1 MKRMLFTYRLFLLM
15 TLLLSGFLSLYGQ
28 TVQPPDFPS
37 RSASDFLDPR
47 QGITEDDLVI
57 RALASNPTLAAQRQ
71 KIEMA
76 KGDVTQAHLHKNP
89 SLTLGGLQEVK
100 GDDHAINVSGSLP
113 LELYGRRA
121 RRTEVAQDKEDA
133 TQRSVADQERLLAGE
148 VRTRFGEALGS
159 IRNLM
164 FVEQLLQVNRDFL
177 QLMDD
182 RVREGAT
189 PPLDA
194 DETRVEVNRIETMRI
209 DDQAKAEIALLAL
222 KEAVG
227 IDPGEPIRLKGVLE
241 LAPLS
246 YDQKQL
252 LQLAM
257 DHRPDLAFQRAN
269 EVVANAELRSGKA
282 MGKPDASIFGGYER
296 PNMGF
301 SVQAFDAAG
310 NLTPI
315 RQAFNHVVFGLNI
328 DLPVFNRNQ
337 GTVAADTAAIQAA
350 RSQVAAVNLN
360 LWHEVAQ
367 NLVRF
372 NGAQA
377 RVERYRNGVRDQANH
392 NLDVIR
398 QTYSYGRTTLLDVI
412 AEQRRYIDIETG
424 YTDILLDA
432 YAARIALEQALGTN
446 LP

>member
-1 MKRMLFTYRLFLLM
+1 MKRTLFTYQLWLLM
-15 TLLLSGFLSLYGQ
+15 TLLLVGSLSLAGQ
-28 TVQPPDFPS
+28 TIQPPDIQS
-37 RSASDFLDPR
+37 RSSSDFLDPR
-47 QGITEDDLVI
+47 QGVTEDDLVT

-71 KIEMA
+71 QIEMA
-76 KGDVTQAHLHKNP
+76 KGDVTQAHLRKNP
-89 SLTLGGLQEVK
+89 SLMLGGLQEVR
-100 GDDHAINVSGSLP
+100 GDDHTINVSGSLP

-121 RRTEVAQDKEDA
+121 RRTEVAQNKEDA
-133 TQRSVADQERLLAGE
+133 TQQSVADQERLLTGE
-148 VRTRFGEALGS
+148 VRTRFGEALAS
-159 IRNLM
+159 IRNLK
-164 FVEQLLQVNRDFL
+164 FIEQLLQVNRDFL
-177 QLMDD
+177 KLMDD

-189 PPLDA
+189 PSLDA

-209 DDQAKAEIALLAL
+209 EDQAKAEIALLAL
-222 KEAVG
+222 KQTVG
-227 IDPGEPIRLKGVLE
+227 IDLGEPIRLKGVLE
-241 LAPLS
+241 LMPLS

-257 DHRPDLAFQRAN
+257 DHRPDLDFQRAN
-269 EVVANAELRSGKA
+269 ESVASAELRSDKA

-301 SVQAFDAAG
+301 SEQAFDAAG

-337 GTVAADTAAIQAA
+337 GAVVADTAAIQAA

-360 LWHEVAQ
+360 LRHEVAQ

-377 RVERYRNGVRDQANH
+377 RVALYRNGVRDQANH
-392 NLDVIR
+392 NLDVVR

-412 AEQRRYIDIETG
+412 AEQRRYIDIETR

-432 YAARIALEQALGTN
+432 YAARVALEQAIGTN